1 MKKSKKDKQLENLLF
16 EVYEKGVNN
25 EDCDLT
31 AYIEKVKKVL
41 TIHSVMCRL
50 LFLTLIPV
58 YVFNIVFA
66 GLMLLP
72 YWIIT
77 SKVYYDTKHIQ
88 SFNNWW
94 FDLIDKPS
102 YK

>member
-1 MKKSKKDKQLENLLF
+1 MEIETSEN
-16 EVYEKGVNN
+16 VEK
-25 EDCDLT
+25 ELSISD
-31 AYIEKVKKVL
+31 
-41 TIHSVMCRL
+41 VMHRL
-50 LFLTLIPV
+50 LFLMLIPV
-58 YVFNIVFA
+58 YVFNIVFG

-72 YWIIT
+72 YWIVT

-88 SFNNWW
+88 GFNNWW

>member
-1 MKKSKKDKQLENLLF
+1 MNELN
-16 EVYEKGVNN
+16 EKPT
-25 EDCDLT
+25 LP
-31 AYIEKVKKVL
+31 
-41 TIHSVMCRL
+41 IHSVMCRL
-50 LFLTLIPV
+50 LFSTLIPV

-102 YK
+102 YKWHITYKYKSSAN